1 MPKSY
6 TTRWESSVL
15 AGADG
20 VPDALISG
28 TSYVVPGSGRRPVV
42 FLFNGGPG
50 ASSSP
55 LHMSA
60 FGPQRFET
68 VPAETG
74 RRRIVVPNPLS
85 IIDVADLVFVDPVG
99 TGFSRVLREGGA
111 APYMTVHGDVAAM
124 RHFIRDWLARHDR
137 RDCPVYLVG
146 ESYGGHRLATLCAE
160 VGDIDV
166 AGLVFV
172 SPLLDATASTPA
184 PGNDLPHVLELPTMA
199 VAAWAH
205 GRASAGAPDAATVFD
220 RAQEFA
226 QSRFLTA
233 LHLGS
238 ALPQDERAA
247 VAERVAELIG
257 LPVGQVLAA
266 DLRVGSE
273 DFLRTLLADRDE
285 LVGRL
290 DTRVTGPMPP
300 PPEDDRPLAADDPA
314 FGIGR
319 SNVILSEELADYLRR
334 EAGATDEGTY
344 VSLSLELNFAFDWR
358 GEHPKADFYRNPTK
372 HVAQLLRERP
382 GIRVLVTGG
391 YFDLATPLAASTHA
405 IRHAGVPAS
414 NVHVL
419 PLVAGHSL
427 GDGES
432 LETAVSAV
440 RALLAPQGQAR

>member
-137 RDCPVYLVG
+137 RDCPSTSSARATAATGWPRSARRSATSTWRGSSSSRRCWTRRRPPPRPATTCRTCSNCPRWRWPPGRTAARRPARRTPRSQGLTRR
-146 ESYGGHRLATLCAE
+146 GHVHARARLAA
-160 VGDIDV
+160 VGGV
-166 AGLVFV
+166 VR
-172 SPLLDATASTPA
+172 
-184 PGNDLPHVLELPTMA
+184 
-199 VAAWAH
+199 AAW
-205 GRASAGAPDAATVFD
+205 R
-220 RAQEFA
+220 R
-226 QSRFLTA
+226 
-233 LHLGS
+233 
-238 ALPQDERAA
+238 
-247 VAERVAELIG
+247 
-257 LPVGQVLAA
+257 
-266 DLRVGSE
+266 
-273 DFLRTLLADRDE
+273 
-285 LVGRL
+285 GRL
-290 DTRVTGPMPP
+290 L
-300 PPEDDRPLAADDPA
+300 PL
-314 FGIGR
+314 G
-319 SNVILSEELADYLRR
+319 
-334 EAGATDEGTY
+334 
-344 VSLSLELNFAFDWR
+344 
-358 GEHPKADFYRNPTK
+358 
-372 HVAQLLRERP
+372 
-382 GIRVLVTGG
+382 
-391 YFDLATPLAASTHA
+391 
-405 IRHAGVPAS
+405 AGVAIVEVPATE
-414 NVHVL
+414 L
-419 PLVAGHSL
+419 
-427 GDGES
+427 
-432 LETAVSAV
+432 
-440 RALLAPQGQAR
+440 